1 MTALR
6 GPAQCE
12 RVKTVIKGV
21 IFDLDG
27 VILDSLLIWEDL
39 GARYLRKHNIEPEEG
54 LNRVLFPM
62 SMEQGAEYLTGH
74 YPLRASS
81 LEVVSGLREMLR
93 DYYFDEVRAKEGA
106 RELLEELSARG
117 IRITAATSSPREH
130 VTRALARNGLLP
142 FFEKIF
148 TTSEMG
154 TSKHEPDIYNAAAAF
169 MGTQPSETAV
179 FEDSLYALKTAK
191 AAGYAAFGV
200 FDMRGEPDQDGM
212 RRTADVYVERLSDAT
227 TLLSSRGTSWP
238 AGSPF

>member
-1 MTALR
+1 M
-6 GPAQCE
+6 
-12 RVKTVIKGV
+12 IKGV

-39 GARYLRKHNIEPEEG
+39 GARYLRKHGIEPEEG
-54 LNRVLFPM
+54 LNRVL
-62 SMEQGAEYLTGH
+62 
-74 YPLRASS
+74 YPLKASS
-81 LEVVSGLREMLR
+81 LEVISGLREMLR

-106 RELLEELSARG
+106 RELLEDLSARG

-142 FFEKIF
+142 YFEKIF

-154 TSKHEPDIYNAAAAF
+154 TSKHAPDIYNAAAAF

-200 FDMRGEPDQDGM
+200 FDMLGEPDQDGM
-212 RRTADVYVERLSDAT
+212 RRTADVYVTRLSEAVG
-227 TLLSSRGTSWP
+227 RVN
-238 AGSPF
+238 